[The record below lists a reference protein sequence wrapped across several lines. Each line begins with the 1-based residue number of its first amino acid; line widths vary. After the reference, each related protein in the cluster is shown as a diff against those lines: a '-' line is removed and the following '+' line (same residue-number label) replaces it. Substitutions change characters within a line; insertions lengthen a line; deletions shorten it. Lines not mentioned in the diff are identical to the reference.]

1 MSASLPVL
9 AFERTPPDDVAESLR
24 GVVEVVDSSPLG
36 LARADGTIVGA
47 GRWDVSKFDLA
58 PRLRVLSRTG
68 IGVDSVDLEYATA
81 RGVMVTNTP
90 DGPTVSTAEHAVALM
105 LAIAKQLPVAQ
116 QRLREGSGDYVGR
129 SAAIELDGLTLGLVG
144 YGRIGRR
151 VAAVSRALGMRVVVH
166 DPFATIDDTDVA
178 GSLAE
183 LLAAADVV
191 SLHLPLTPETVH
203 VLNRDAFSAMRRGA
217 LLVNTARGGLVDQDA
232 LVEALDS
239 GALAGAAL
247 DVTDPEPLPPG
258 HPLLARDDLIVTP
271 HIASSTVVGKHRMF
285 VMAVEQALMALRGE
299 RPTHLVNAD
308 VVPRG
313 ALR

>member
-1 MSASLPVL
+1 MSSSLPVL
-9 AFERTPPDDVAESLR
+9 AFERMPPDDVAESLR
-24 GVVEVVDSSPLG
+24 GVVEVVDSEPPALR
-36 LARADGTIVGA
+36 RAHGTIVGA
-47 GRWDVSKFDLA
+47 GRWDAAKFDLA
-58 PRLRVLSRTG
+58 PKLRVLSRTG
-68 IGVDSVDLEYATA
+68 IGVDSVDLDHATA
-81 RGVMVTNTP
+81 LGVMVTNTP

-105 LAIAKQLPVAQ
+105 LAVTKQLPVAQ
-116 QRLREGSGDYVGR
+116 QRLREGSGDYVAR
-129 SAAIELDGLTLGLVG
+129 SAAVELDGLTLGLVG

-151 VAAVSRALGMRVVVH
+151 VATAARALGMRVVVH
-166 DPFATIDDTDVA
+166 DPFAVIDDADVA
-178 GSLAE
+178 GSLPD
-183 LLAAADVV
+183 LLVAADVV
-191 SLHLPLTPETVH
+191 SLHLPLTPETAR
-203 VLNRDAFSAMRRGA
+203 VLDHGA
-217 LLVNTARGGLVDQDA
+217 LAAMGPGAFLVNTARGGLVDQDA

-258 HPLLARDDLIVTP
+258 HPLLARDDVIVTP

-313 ALR
+313 L